1 MISRIIVGVFLD
13 ILRPFFR
20 SDFRLNLRQLMV
32 AVFFLAIVLNA
43 FPMYAKSK
51 SYDEIFKQVF
61 GRIPEKQYFRQQMA
75 LVVDYQFVGDDLVVL
90 VPSVGTDYK
99 LYSYTLLK
107 YLYDNQ
113 KPGTLREFTQKIDD
127 DGMVA
132 VDQLESM
139 GYRITVDRRAFRVSI
154 DIPPEFRK
162 KIIYYVMGGPDDDIV
177 STQKTTVKPANL
189 SAYLNYSFST
199 NYIASELDDSENGL
213 EAPRGAFLGLVKS
226 GQYGLNYAGSVDM
239 SNDEVVNMSVLNL
252 ERDFGLKNKR
262 YLLGQISPMTKGSQ
276 ATLSLLGVGI
286 TQGPILNSIGNF
298 SPRFSHELIL
308 DVDSQVDIYINYQK
322 VKSVNLPGGIYELK
336 GFPLRTGFNVIKIV
350 KTSVYDI
357 VPSTKDDLVTDGVY
371 NDINEGVLY
380 KTKANQNE
388 SFLDQSLRLHNA
400 RIVSSEWLAS
410 DKVPRKGVQIEDDS
424 PPVKKKVVTEF
435 VYPFA
440 LDPVLYAP
448 KYNELSYGIGFPATW
463 SGLNLATSD
472 QVTQSLYYKKG
483 LNNFITSTVY
493 T

>member
-226 GQYGLNYAGSVDM
+226 
-239 SNDEVVNMSVLNL
+239 
-252 ERDFGLKNKR
+252 
-262 YLLGQISPMTKGSQ
+262 
-276 ATLSLLGVGI
+276 
-286 TQGPILNSIGNF
+286 
-298 SPRFSHELIL
+298 
-308 DVDSQVDIYINYQK
+308 
-322 VKSVNLPGGIYELK
+322 
-336 GFPLRTGFNVIKIV
+336 
-350 KTSVYDI
+350 
-357 VPSTKDDLVTDGVY
+357 
-371 NDINEGVLY
+371 
-380 KTKANQNE
+380 
-388 SFLDQSLRLHNA
+388 
-400 RIVSSEWLAS
+400 
-410 DKVPRKGVQIEDDS
+410 
-424 PPVKKKVVTEF
+424 
-435 VYPFA
+435 
-440 LDPVLYAP
+440 
-448 KYNELSYGIGFPATW
+448 
-463 SGLNLATSD
+463 
-472 QVTQSLYYKKG
+472 
-483 LNNFITSTVY
+483 
-493 T
+493 